1 MGTTRRRARKTGIKA
16 SIFITT
22 ILIFLVISVAML
34 WALKVKANEVQKV
47 DQILQMEKEQNE
59 QLQQTIDKLEKQFE
73 EANKEMEKLK
83 EEVEELELQ
92 NLSKKQNEQESGLKV
107 AYLTFD
113 DGPSGNTTKILD
125 ILKEKDIKATFF
137 VVANNEMKD
146 TYKRIVD
153 EGHVIGNH
161 TYGHDYGAIYKSPDT
176 FFADIEKLN
185 DLLEEATG
193 QRTKLIRFPG
203 GSNNTVSR
211 RAGGQGI
218 MDVIT
223 KAVKDEGY
231 RYFDWNVDSQDA
243 SKNKQSKDVIV
254 RSVLSGADYTNKA
267 VILMHDAPAK
277 TTTVDALPEIIEGLT
292 KKGFI
297 FRSLDMHSPS
307 MEF

>member
-1 MGTTRRRARKTGIKA
+1 MESRRRPRKKGIKV
-16 SIFITT
+16 SIFITV
-22 ILIFLVISVAML
+22 ILIFLALSATML
-34 WALKVKANEVQKV
+34 WAIQAKANEVQKV
-47 DQILQMEKEQNE
+47 DKKLQIEKQQNE
-59 QLQQTIDKLEKQFE
+59 ELQKTIEELEKQFE
-73 EANKEMEKLK
+73 EANKEMEELK
-83 EEVEELELQ
+83 EEVKELELQ
-92 NLSKKQNEQESGLKV
+92 NLSKKQNEKEADLKV

-113 DGPSGNTTKILD
+113 DGPSGNTPKILD

-153 EGHVIGNH
+153 EGHALGNH
-161 TYGHDYGAIYKSPDT
+161 TYGHDYNAIYKSPDT

-185 DLLEEATG
+185 DLLEEVAG
-193 QRTKLIRFPG
+193 ERTKLIRFPG

-211 RAGGQGI
+211 HAGGKGI
-218 MDVIT
+218 MDVMT
-223 KAVKDEGY
+223 KAVKDGGY

-267 VILMHDAPAK
+267 VVLMHDAPAK

-297 FRSLDMHSPS
+297 FRSLDMNSPA